1 MQKPTQDKGAYT
13 LAEAVETLF
22 GIRLSKHAKLKN
34 SLNSLIRNKTIPC
47 TEKPIGGGHGGR
59 HRRLLRRADFDLV
72 HNAVILQGLVGNVR
86 TISKILTDPRDR
98 SERDRVA
105 NLAEA
110 ILVGS
115 RSIVDISLL
124 GEECICFVNVLRSDT
139 DLTLNR
145 LPNPFEVLPQLV
157 LDQGLNAIEAEIA
170 QHTTLSGGDSMMEHF
185 LCGELDQA
193 WNVAQHI
200 ETNDIMLSRF
210 VELIE
215 REYRKAA
222 EFDDLL
228 DSLK

>member
-1 MQKPTQDKGAYT
+1 MA
-13 LAEAVETLF
+13 
-22 GIRLSKHAKLKN
+22 
-34 SLNSLIRNKTIPC
+34 
-47 TEKPIGGGHGGR
+47 
-59 HRRLLRRADFDLV
+59 
-72 HNAVILQGLVGNVR
+72 
-86 TISKILTDPRDR
+86 RDR
-98 SERDRVA
+98 E
-105 NLAEA
+105 NEETYQ
-110 ILVGS
+110 VGQ
-115 RSIVDISLL
+115 VVLTEHDLEFT
-124 GEECICFVNVLRSDT
+124 EEYNGDVF
-139 DLTLNR
+139 TLKYPAPY
-145 LPNPFEVLPQLV
+145 LKA
-157 LDQGLNAIEAEIA
+157 AIEAEIA